1 MHSWQTTRF
10 QIDLSRPR
18 IMGIVNVTPD
28 SFSDGGRHASASAAL
43 RHCEQLLR
51 EGADVLDIGGES
63 TRPGSPPVPLAEE
76 LARVRPVLQG
86 ALKLGA
92 PVSIDTCKPEVM
104 AEALE
109 MGVDIIND
117 IWALR
122 RGRAQAVVAAHPR
135 CGVCLMHM
143 HGEPATMQQAPMP
156 GSPGEAVAAVAD
168 FLQERSQSLHALGVA
183 RERIVIDPGI
193 GFGKTPEQ
201 NLALL
206 ARQSELLAATG
217 APLLAGWSRKS
228 TLGLLLADEGQPP
241 PAPGERIS
249 ASVAAALIAVQRG
262 AALVRVHD
270 VAATAQALKVWAA
283 VQALSGSQS

>member
-1 MHSWQTTRF
+1 
-10 QIDLSRPR
+10 
-18 IMGIVNVTPD
+18 
-28 SFSDGGRHASASAAL
+28 
-43 RHCEQLLR
+43 
-51 EGADVLDIGGES
+51 
-63 TRPGSPPVPLAEE
+63 
-76 LARVRPVLQG
+76 
-86 ALKLGA
+86 
-92 PVSIDTCKPEVM
+92 
-104 AEALE
+104 
-109 MGVDIIND
+109 
-117 IWALR
+117 
-122 RGRAQAVVAAHPR
+122 
-135 CGVCLMHM
+135 
-143 HGEPATMQQAPMP
+143 MQQAPMP
-156 GSPGEAVAAVAD
+156 GGPGEAVAAVAD
-168 FLQERSQSLHALGVA
+168 FLRERSQTLHALGVA

-206 ARQSELLAATG
+206 ARQRELLAATG